1 MPWSGPGGVGGGKL
15 TVIKAGPGFHEEKS
29 YDIGADGHFSEVKPV
44 SMMHDGRK
52 CCYSFNIQGI
62 FWSENETIC
71 SKPRQPHGLTL

>member
-1 MPWSGPGGVGGGKL
+1 MVPWAGPGGVGGGKL

-52 CCYSFNIQGI
+52 CCSHGQICRYSLKMILFAQ
-62 FWSENETIC
+62 
-71 SKPRQPHGLTL
+71 H